1 MENMVHYYSST
12 NRDFLFYLSN
22 ILIINHLTLKL
33 YKLFN
38 YLINKPFKS
47 FWNYKFNNKI
57 IDVSKNTEKYY
68 ENLTFLIK

>member
-47 FWNYKFNNKI
+47 F
-57 IDVSKNTEKYY
+57 
-68 ENLTFLIK
+68 

>member
-38 YLINKPFKS
+38 YLNHLNHLNHF
-47 FWNYKFNNKI
+47 KI
-57 IDVSKNTEKYY
+57 I
-68 ENLTFLIK
+68 NLIIK